1 MAGSSEVNVANL
13 YENIRF
19 VLPGILGGAAIY
31 TAVTNLRHTAALPI
45 SIGLEILLFY
55 LVLWTTGTSVAEAT
69 TAGWIRSMDAPPSWT
84 HTWDFL
90 RLDKVDWWAYPQLAM
105 TEIGMIFVVALSS
118 SLDVAAIELEL
129 KRPLNYNHELKTVG
143 LSNVV
148 SGLTG
153 GYTGSYIFSQ
163 SIFSLRAGIRSR
175 VAGYALA
182 GCQILVVVAPFP
194 ILSYVPNFFFGS
206 MLSMICIDLMFEW
219 LWDVRTRLS
228 QAEYFICLATFFLIQ
243 LLSVEYGIM
252 AGVALHEAFKRLGLC
267 GDNSKTSEEPSHPN
281 DDDSLYD
288 PVDHDRT
295 ALLVSG
301 NGTLPRYNSLT
312 PSIDRKTQR

>member
-1 MAGSSEVNVANL
+1 MAGSSEVNFTVL
-13 YENIRF
+13 RENVQFI
-19 VLPGILGGAAIY
+19 LPGILGGLAIY
-31 TAVTNLRHTAALPI
+31 TVVTKSRHMAALPI
-45 SIGLEILLFY
+45 SIGMEIVLFY
-55 LVLWTTGTSVAEAT
+55 LILWSTGTSVPEAT
-69 TAGWIRSMDAPPSWT
+69 EAGWIRSTDAPPSWT
-84 HTWDFL
+84 HTWDYL

-105 TEIGMIFVVALSS
+105 TEVGMIFVVALSS

-175 VAGYALA
+175 VAGFALA
-182 GCQILVVVAPFP
+182 GCQMLVVVAPFP
-194 ILSYVPNFFFGS
+194 ILAYIPNYFFGS

-228 QAEYFICLATFFLIQ
+228 EVEYFICLATFGLIQ
-243 LLSVEYGIM
+243 MLGVEYGIM
-252 AGVALHEAFKRLGLC
+252 AGIALHEVFKRLGLC
-267 GDNSKTSEEPSHPN
+267 GSKGSEHDN
-281 DDDSLYD
+281 DDDSLDD
-288 PVDHDRT
+288 PDDQEQ
-295 ALLVSG
+295 ALLLDTSKDG
-301 NGTLPRYNSLT
+301 KLPRYNSLT
-312 PSIDRKTQR
+312 PSVDRWSRS